1 MARAG
6 SPCGWARAENPQT
19 QVVKD
24 GVDVGAELATVCEF
38 YGAAAGEKGVKL
50 VVAVAGR
57 VHADLNRTLFQRA
70 VCNLVENA
78 LAHTPPGGAVTMTAA
93 ATGTSTAVGV
103 ADTGSGV
110 PADHLPHVFDRFYRA
125 DPSRSSPA
133 GNAGLGLAIVK
144 SVAELH
150 GGAVELTGGDGCGTR
165 VTMTFPRQMT
175 KP

>member
-1 MARAG
+1 M
-6 SPCGWARAENPQT
+6 
-19 QVVKD
+19 
-24 GVDVGAELATVCEF
+24 DVGAELATVGEF
-38 YGAAAGEKGVKL
+38 YGAAAGEKGVEL

-78 LAHTPPGGAVTMTAA
+78 LAHTPPGGAVTLTAA

-150 GGAVELTGGDGCGTR
+150 GGAVEMSSEEGRGTR